1 MYKKN
6 SLIARAKEIE
16 DKLELENKKKL
27 LGKNKNLGVKKNLL
41 KNKVIPFF
49 NEDLIERNKKTLL
62 HRYEIAQKKGE
73 DTKENLTLLER
84 GLMEGNDEIKLGR
97 HKRKKPAV
105 VEKIEINNEV
115 VPYDDRYEKYIH
127 YIQKYNIPFLRAGIR
142 KSFKDLANE
151 IHRYEMKHKAK
162 LVKQGLDSKYKE
174 YGHYIN
180 IV

>member
-1 MYKKN
+1 MYKN
-6 SLIARAKEIE
+6 TLLARAKEIQ
-16 DKLELENKKKL
+16 DKLELEDKRKL
-27 LGKNKNLGVKKNLL
+27 LGINKNLGVKKNLL
-41 KNKVIPFF
+41 KNKVVPFF

-62 HRYEIAQKKGE
+62 HRYEIAMKKGE

-97 HKRKKPAV
+97 NKRKKPAV
-105 VEKIEINNEV
+105 VEKVEIKDGILA
-115 VPYDDRYEKYIH
+115 PYDDRYEKYIH
-127 YIQKYNIPFLRAGIR
+127 YIQKYNIPFMRAGIR

-162 LVKQGLDSKYKE
+162 LVKKGLDPKYKE